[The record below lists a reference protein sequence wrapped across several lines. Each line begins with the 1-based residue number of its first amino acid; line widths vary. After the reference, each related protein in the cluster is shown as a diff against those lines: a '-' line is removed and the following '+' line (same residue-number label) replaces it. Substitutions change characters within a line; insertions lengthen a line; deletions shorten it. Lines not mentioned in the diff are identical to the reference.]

1 MAKFSKRIEAMILD
15 LATDPKIDKLHQ
27 DNRAKAAAL
36 RLKRRQQWE
45 RMQAAIRIKRQRD
58 DALIAFSVRVIPPKD
73 KQGDRFNRELQNAS
87 AAHRLFYPAFLQVLD
102 STSVRQR
109 QWMRTSAV
117 LLPRSGVV
125 LDSEYR

>member
-36 RLKRRQQWE
+36 RLKRREQWE
-45 RMQAAIRIKRQRD
+45 RMQTAIRIKRQRD
-58 DALIAFSVRVIPPKD
+58 DALIAFSVQVIPPND

-87 AAHRLFYPAFLQVLD
+87 RNLAAMDANKR
-102 STSVRQR
+102 R
-109 QWMRTSAV
+109 AV
-117 LLPRSGVV
+117 APFRRGAGF
-125 LDSEYR
+125 